1 MVAMVLLAEVGLKA
15 KVDFV
20 HSLFDFN
27 GTGEVTFD
35 EMVLLLRTAAV
46 AGHKVDPRVE
56 VPGA

>member
-1 MVAMVLLAEVGLKA
+1 MVLLAEVGLKA